1 VLSVADLTT
10 SSTVIDLLRRTV
22 DHRQEV
28 TMPDKV
34 QVADVES
41 LYDRVNNPGNAGK
54 TIVLAPGSYHLTRLN
69 PLGAPRPNGGRLELQ
84 TNMSMSGV
92 TGHPD
97 KVVIDSSDPV
107 NGPAFSLGAAGNAG
121 TIRMGRGRQTVEWLT
136 VVGGAKSAAGVQ
148 TDLVGG
154 TPLLHIAHVVC
165 TGSVRG
171 IDVRNLGPEGAG
183 RTLTVDLDDNE
194 VTGNVTGNGQGIRF
208 VNTASDGAS
217 IVASLHGNRSHGNIA
232 GFLAANQASNGAS
245 VTIDSHND
253 RFDDNRIGGLIL
265 GGVEGMGAT
274 AANDN
279 VVNLTMHAGSMARNR
294 GVVSAPQ
301 EFSGGLS
308 VVGGSAAT
316 AGSTSRNTVQVSIV
330 GLSFSDNLNTDVKA
344 WGARTP
350 AAAPAG
356 THNTVKVKL
365 QGVSAQAVT
374 DRVDSE
380 PSEPAG
386 TNRAMIVQ

>member
-1 VLSVADLTT
+1 
-10 SSTVIDLLRRTV
+10 
-22 DHRQEV
+22 
-28 TMPDKV
+28 MPDKKHV
-34 QVADVES
+34 SDVES
-41 LYDRVNNPGNAGK
+41 LYTAVNEPGNAGA

-69 PLGAPRPNGGRLELQ
+69 PLGAARLNGGRLELQ
-84 TNMSMSGV
+84 ADMSMSGV
-92 TGHPD
+92 TGHRD
-97 KVVIDSSDPV
+97 QVVIDSSDPV
-107 NGPAFSLGAAGNAG
+107 NGPSFVIAGGNAG

-136 VVGGAKSAAGVQ
+136 VVGGVNSAAGIQ

-154 TPLLHIAHVVC
+154 TPVLRIARVVC

-171 IDVRNLGPEGAG
+171 IDVRNLGPAGAG
-183 RTLTVDLDDNE
+183 RRLTVDLDDNE

-208 VNTASDGAS
+208 VNTAAEGAS
-217 IVASLHGNRSHGNIA
+217 IVASLHGNRSHGNNA

-253 RFDDNRIGGLIL
+253 RFDDNLIGGLIL
-265 GGVEGMGAT
+265 GGVQGMLAST
-274 AANDN
+274 VANDN
-279 VVNLTMHAGSMARNR
+279 LVNLTMHAGSMARNR
-294 GVVSAPQ
+294 GVVTSPQ

-330 GLSFSDNLNTDVKA
+330 GLKFNDNLNTDVKA

-356 THNTVKVKL
+356 TNNTVTVKL
-365 QGVSAQAVT
+365 KGVSAQAVT

-386 TNRAMIVQ
+386 TNRATIVQ